1 MNKENKK
8 PSRKTQTRAFGNP
21 DYTYVSEMLD
31 WYESESKEISL
42 KDFTYTEIQSN
53 ETLFAI
59 YIENLKKSQDD
70 I

>member
-8 PSRKTQTRAFGNP
+8 PSRKTQIRAFGNP